1 MCHCF
6 LINAISVKKANNI
19 LVLLGQLSYSHGCPQ
34 NLSFYRLHVEERY
47 FLCKN
52 YQDLKTNVTL
62 VTLDRAL
69 FIKVVDD
76 KEAESIDLYNKFGLS
91 QTKPETSRW
100 SKLTFL
106 CLGCFHRIIT
116 NSGLL

>member
-34 NLSFYRLHVEERY
+34 NLSFYRLHVEEHY

-76 KEAESIDLYNKFGLS
+76 KEAGSIDLYNKFGLS
-91 QTKPETSRW
+91 QTKHETSHW